1 MLFVPSLCTLILF
14 FVCFVYF
21 FGEGSRVCTRN
32 SHSGVLVTGL
42 ASTPPRSS
50 TRAPPGAQGLLCP
63 IVFIPAQSC
72 LLAFGFS
79 WPGNIHCR
87 PHLESESGPLPHW
100 MFAGRRFSTLLA
112 PHPWY
117 QTRREVPITWPFFKC
132 AFLSPY
138 CCLCPAWVL
147 GTQLPEATLTF
158 PTLGESASEP
168 FHWLYFETW
177 RQLEAPAPGSSRVLR
192 DTGPQPNFHGA
203 SLPRIPLPRSR
214 SLAGP
219 TGHTMYPWIW
229 PSRWAGSKRGVPS
242 LCPCAVGSYRGSRR
256 EVCPLSLCG
265 TDTHPGAPCNPHP
278 EERVDSNMV
287 APSAGKTRKCH
298 SAGVGGEKWAQ
309 IAVLSLPMSGPSSFG
324 QPGWRVLR
332 SPKRD
337 RAGAGHSLFSSS
349 VL

>member
-1 MLFVPSLCTLILF
+1 MLFVPSLCTLTLF

-79 WPGNIHCR
+79 WPGNILYR

-100 MFAGRRFSTLLA
+100 VSAGRRFSTLLA

-117 QTRREVPITWPFFKC
+117 QTRRAVPITWPFFKC
-132 AFLSPY
+132 AFLPPY
-138 CCLCPAWVL
+138 CCLCPGDPVAWSY
-147 GTQLPEATLTF
+147 PHF
-158 PTLGESASEP
+158 SHSRESASEP

-192 DTGPQPNFHGA
+192 DTDPPPPSPTF
-203 SLPRIPLPRSR
+203 
-214 SLAGP
+214 
-219 TGHTMYPWIW
+219 TGHPSEECSYP
-229 PSRWAGSKRGVPS
+229 
-242 LCPCAVGSYRGSRR
+242 
-256 EVCPLSLCG
+256 
-265 TDTHPGAPCNPHP
+265 
-278 EERVDSNMV
+278 
-287 APSAGKTRKCH
+287 
-298 SAGVGGEKWAQ
+298 
-309 IAVLSLPMSGPSSFG
+309 
-324 QPGWRVLR
+324 
-332 SPKRD
+332 SPD
-337 RAGAGHSLFSSS
+337 L
-349 VL
+349 